1 MSADQM
7 VTEASSEDLRE
18 LLDTLNQKRTLSE
31 SQTELL
37 NTVIVELSERGE
49 IKRTVSQESQK
60 FTRLL
65 WETEEETDEEFEF
78 ADDVIVEIIQN
89 SSSEDLITLL
99 RKIDVDHSNVLDMLV
114 DELIARSVAGQ
125 ALPIAAAMDELT
137 AEDILRDLILPGTSE
152 ELTHML
158 KELVTSDKVVREQAQ
173 LLYDIAG
180 ELRRRGVNVPYEDG
194 ELWKRYAELMLHAD
208 TAEESVLR
216 EAKEKKAAKAAEP
229 EQKKS
234 SRMRWA
240 AACVAGTII
249 AIFLVNFISTA
260 SGYDM
265 FSRISSMTK
274 EAIAFVTGGSGEEV
288 VDNNNE
294 SSEYVTIKALL
305 KERNIQVDIP
315 TRTLEGFT
323 FHHIEPAEP
332 DEHSEISSW
341 ITRGDDGYSLT
352 IYPISIGASTSHS
365 EVNPGGG
372 GETYK
377 GRFMITGNKDHAKAI
392 WYDGIYRLEIQGDLT
407 AEQLK
412 RILDSV

>member
-1 MSADQM
+1 MNTSQM
-7 VTEASSEDLRE
+7 LKDVSSEDLRE
-18 LLDTLNQKRTLSE
+18 LLEILNARVSLSE
-31 SQTELL
+31 SLTELL

-49 IKRTVSQESQK
+49 VKRIVSQESQK

-99 RKIDVDHSNVLDMLV
+99 RKIDVDHSNVLDILV

-180 ELRRRGVNVPYEDG
+180 ELRRRGVTVPYEDG
-194 ELWKRYAELMLHAD
+194 ELWKRYAELMLNAD
-208 TAEESVLR
+208 TAEEAVMR
-216 EAKEKKAAKAAEP
+216 EAKEKKAARAAEP

-240 AACVAGTII
+240 AACIAGTVIFM
-249 AIFLVNFISTA
+249 FLVNFISTA
-260 SGYDM
+260 GGYDI
-265 FSRISSMTK
+265 FSRISGVTK
-274 EAIAFVTGGSGEEV
+274 DAIAFVTGGSGDEFE
-288 VDNNNE
+288 DNNV
-294 SSEYVTIKALL
+294 SIQYMPLRTLL
-305 KERNIQVDIP
+305 EDRNIQVDIP
-315 TRTLEGFT
+315 TRILEGFI

-332 DEHSEISSW
+332 DEYSEIASW
-341 ITRGDDGYSLT
+341 FTRGEDGYSLT
-352 IYPISIGASTSHS
+352 IIPISIGASTSHS

-377 GRFMITGNKDHAKAI
+377 GRFLITENMDRAKAI

-412 RILDSV
+412 QLLDSV